1 MNFREKDI
9 KDKSFSRVWEN
20 VWCGS
25 FKWELFKELQ
35 LKAQRIKKVFNVEL
49 FDLLRMKAPSVKI
62 KWKENVFVE
71 KPFISETWENSS
83 KKSFKPLMSWF
94 RKEKHLHVFALKLVK
109 NFLPHHV
116 VFKNN
121 SVWSCLSC
129 DNIISSFQSKLHLS
143 QLWKAFCSS
152 FSSCDFDNV
161 LIIFYKRISSYQQ
174 TVQISHFLF
183 KRLDITHNH

>member
-94 RKEKHLHVFALKLVK
+94 RKEKHLHVFALRWNSLKTSCHIMGSSRTILSEVSHHQLVSVK
-109 NFLPHHV
+109 ASLQSTVKSFLFVVFIVWLWQRFNNFL
-116 VFKNN
+116 
-121 SVWSCLSC
+121 
-129 DNIISSFQSKLHLS
+129 
-143 QLWKAFCSS
+143 
-152 FSSCDFDNV
+152 
-161 LIIFYKRISSYQQ
+161 
-174 TVQISHFLF
+174 
-183 KRLDITHNH
+183 